1 LSMSPRRPRLFH
13 LMSLAQ
19 HRLLKSTDAVF
30 SETLGITATQ
40 LGVLFILERTPG
52 ALPKEVSEALGINKS
67 AITGLIDRMEAAKL
81 VCRKPSEDDGRV
93 VHLHATPDGLAK
105 SAAARPILARLNSK
119 LTEGFSEHEIAAVGR
134 FLQSILERF

>member
-1 LSMSPRRPRLFH
+1 MSPRRPRLFH

-19 HRLLKSTDAVF
+19 HRLLKTTDAVF
-30 SETLGITATQ
+30 GETLGITATQ
-40 LGVLFILERTPG
+40 LGVLFILEKRPG

-67 AITGLIDRMEAAKL
+67 AITALIDRMEAAKL
-81 VCRKPSEDDGRV
+81 VRRQPSEDDGRE

-105 SAAARPILARLNSK
+105 STAARPILARLNSR
-119 LTEGFSEHEIAAVGR
+119 LTDGFSEREIAIVGR